1 MDALVESAGLYQS
14 VLTPLLERQ
23 NAVVTGLDEKEEM
36 ESLECQSW
44 YDNAMCGSLSMDGAG
59 IAGSQIKLEDR

>member
-1 MDALVESAGLYQS
+1 M
-14 VLTPLLERQ
+14 LTPLLERQ